1 MATNQNHSEGKIPVW
16 MIVVGFCFSFWPGAI
31 LLGIRLWQDY
41 SQRTNGKTRR
51 TDSEWA
57 QNAQDVTWRD
67 VDGRRTYQ
75 APQQSASNPTA
86 NGRYGGWNADGT
98 YHYNYRAGQRTENTQ
113 TQAAQAPSAQSQS
126 AQSQSARSRPQS
138 ASQSSYRQQPKQTQ
152 YTQPPRQQPRRS
164 LLDHSRLNPRS
175 GKALRLMGNI
185 LVGIGALLA
194 ALVFLLLGVFS
205 WDAIQGSTLTA
216 MCICIPGAAFSII
229 GSRKHDKVMRCR
241 TYAAMLGE
249 RRYVNIDD
257 LAAAIPTSYK
267 RCCKDLNWMLSE
279 GLLKGMYID
288 GTRRILTYPG
298 AAPVQEES
306 APSAPTTAEEPI
318 STAAPDGKK
327 IYPEEAR
334 IRQLNDEIQDEYV
347 SQRMDRLESLTHQIF
362 AYADEHPDKE
372 AQLRQ
377 FRNHYLPKTLSI
389 LESYAR
395 MERSGVEGGNIAAA
409 MKDVEEIMDK
419 LVLGFEKQ
427 LDALFDS
434 EAMDVTTDVT
444 VLENM
449 LGMEGLSDL
458 DPFGSLRK
466 DDDLLRR

>member
-1 MATNQNHSEGKIPVW
+1 MTRTQNNGDGKIPVW

-67 VDGRRTYQ
+67 VDGKRTYQ
-75 APQQSASNPTA
+75 APQQSASTQTS

-98 YHYNYRAGQRTENTQ
+98 YHYNYRAGQRTETAQ
-113 TQAAQAPSAQSQS
+113 TQAPSAQSQS
-126 AQSQSARSRPQS
+126 SQPRQQS
-138 ASQSSYRQQPKQTQ
+138 ASQSSYRQQSRQTQ
-152 YTQPPRQQPRRS
+152 YTQPPKQQPKRS

-194 ALVFLLLGVFS
+194 ALVFLLLGVFR
-205 WDAIQGSTLTA
+205 WDAIQASTLTA

-249 RRYVNIDD
+249 RRYVSIDD

-288 GTRRILTYPG
+288 GARRILTYPG
-298 AAPVQEES
+298 ASPVQEKPAQPEPVPAS
-306 APSAPTTAEEPI
+306 EPVSTT
-318 STAAPDGKK
+318 PDGQK

-362 AYADEHPDKE
+362 AYAEEHPDKE

-377 FRNHYLPKTLSI
+377 FRNHYLPKTFSI

>member
-1 MATNQNHSEGKIPVW
+1 MTRTQNNGDGKIPVW

-67 VDGRRTYQ
+67 VDGKRTYQ
-75 APQQSASNPTA
+75 APQQSASTQTS

-98 YHYNYRAGQRTENTQ
+98 YHYNYRAGQRTETAQ
-113 TQAAQAPSAQSQS
+113 TQAPSAQSQS
-126 AQSQSARSRPQS
+126 SQPRQQS
-138 ASQSSYRQQPKQTQ
+138 ASQSSYRQQSRQTQ
-152 YTQPPRQQPRRS
+152 YTQPPKQQPKRS

-194 ALVFLLLGVFS
+194 ALVFLLLGVFR
-205 WDAIQGSTLTA
+205 WDAIQASTLTA

-249 RRYVNIDD
+249 RRYVSIDD

-288 GTRRILTYPG
+288 GARRILTYPG
-298 AAPVQEES
+298 ASPVQEKPAES
-306 APSAPTTAEEPI
+306 EPAPASEPVSTT
-318 STAAPDGKK
+318 PDGQK

-347 SQRMDRLESLTHQIF
+347 SQRMDRLESLTHQIL
-362 AYADEHPDKE
+362 AYADAHPDKE

-377 FRNHYLPKTLSI
+377 FRNHYLPKTFSI